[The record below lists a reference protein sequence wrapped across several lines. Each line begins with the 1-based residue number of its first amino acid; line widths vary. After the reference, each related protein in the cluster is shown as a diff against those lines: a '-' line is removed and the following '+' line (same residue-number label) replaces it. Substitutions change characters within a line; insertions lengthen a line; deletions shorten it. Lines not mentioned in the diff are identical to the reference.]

1 MKIKSYIHKI
11 RIILGNKNQKQFC
24 FLIIGLFFL
33 SLLELIGLGSI
44 PFFIVAL
51 FDPEDFLTFIISFNY
66 LNFLIDFF
74 SENFILKYSFL
85 IISIFLI
92 KNVYYFYIVLMK
104 SKFIK
109 KVKIDLIDKLYNS
122 YINKGYIFHINNN
135 PSKLVKNLNTEINRT
150 VSSVS
155 SLLSIFLELL
165 ITFLIF
171 LVIFFSNPAIS
182 IFAVIFL
189 SLISLIYYFVIKEYS
204 VKWGK
209 NISKYFGIFFK
220 NLSET
225 FGAIRE
231 IKLSNKLENY
241 KKLVMKN
248 VNEMEQMNFNQ
259 TILNSTPRII
269 LEIIAV
275 SSIVLIAM
283 IMIYFDENNNSN
295 LALLSFV
302 AISSIRLVPS
312 ITTIS
317 KSFNDMNYLNSSLDI
332 IYNDITINTN
342 AAPVYYAKKKEKIID
357 FKNKLSIQNLSFGYD
372 KSNVLLNNIN
382 LEIDKGSTVS
392 ISGQSG
398 SGKTTLVNLIT
409 GLLQPDKGKILIDDL
424 DIINNLSS
432 FQSKIG
438 YVAQDTYLLDDT
450 IRENLTFLVNDKT
463 TISDK
468 EILDILKLVKL
479 DKFLDTCQNGLDT
492 IIGDR
497 AVRVSGGQKQRI
509 SLART
514 LMIKPEILI
523 LDEATSAL
531 DFENE
536 ELILDEIMR
545 LYANKTIILITHRK
559 NSLKYCDKN
568 YSLIEGK
575 LTVS

>member
-11 RIILGNKNQKQFC
+11 GVVLGKKNQKQFC

-44 PFFIVAL
+44 TFFIVAL
-51 FDPEDFLTFIISFNY
+51 FDTE
-66 LNFLIDFF
+66 NFIDFF

-92 KNVYYFYIVLMK
+92 KNIYYFYIILVK
-104 SKFIK
+104 SRFIK

-122 YINKGYIFHINNN
+122 YINKEYIFHVNNN

-155 SLLSIFLELL
+155 SLLSIFLEILL
-165 ITFLIF
+165 TFLIF
-171 LVIFFSNPAIS
+171 LVIFLSNPVIS
-182 IFAVIFL
+182 ISAVIFL
-189 SLISLIYYFVIKEYS
+189 SLISLVYYFVIKEYS

-241 KKLVMKN
+241 KNIVMKN
-248 VNEMEQMNFNQ
+248 VNEMEQMNLNQ

-269 LEIIAV
+269 LEVIAV

-332 IYNDITINTN
+332 IYNDITNKTN
-342 AAPVYYAKKKEKIID
+342 ADLYYVDRKEKKLN

-372 KSNVLLNNIN
+372 KSNVILNNIN
-382 LEIDKGSTVS
+382 LKIDKGSKVS

-409 GLLQPDKGKILIDDL
+409 GLLKPDKGKILIDDL
-424 DIINNLSS
+424 DIINDLST

-463 TISDK
+463 TVSEH
-468 EILDILKLVKL
+468 EIWNILKLVKL

-514 LMIKPEILI
+514 LLIKPEILI

-536 ELILDEIMR
+536 ELILDEIMK

-568 YSLIEGK
+568 YLLIERK
-575 LTVS
+575 LTRS

>member
-11 RIILGNKNQKQFC
+11 RVVLGKKNQKQFC

-51 FDPEDFLTFIISFNY
+51 FDPENFLTFLNNLNY

-92 KNVYYFYIVLMK
+92 KNIYYFYIILVK
-104 SKFIK
+104 SRFIK

-122 YINKGYIFHINNN
+122 YINKEYIFHVNNN

-155 SLLSIFLELL
+155 SLLSIFLEILL
-165 ITFLIF
+165 TFLIF
-171 LVIFFSNPAIS
+171 LVIFLSNPVIS
-182 IFAVIFL
+182 ISAVIFL
-189 SLISLIYYFVIKEYS
+189 SLISLVYYFVIKEYS

-241 KKLVMKN
+241 KNIVMKN
-248 VNEMEQMNFNQ
+248 VNEMEQMNLNQ

-269 LEIIAV
+269 LEVIAV

-332 IYNDITINTN
+332 IYNDITNKTN
-342 AAPVYYAKKKEKIID
+342 ADLYYVDRKEKKLN

-372 KSNVLLNNIN
+372 KSNVILNNIN
-382 LEIDKGSTVS
+382 LKIDKGSKVS

-409 GLLQPDKGKILIDDL
+409 GLLKPDKGKILIDDL
-424 DIINNLSS
+424 DIINDLST

-463 TISDK
+463 TISEH
-468 EILDILKLVKL
+468 EIWDILKLVKL

-514 LMIKPEILI
+514 LLIKPEILI

-536 ELILDEIMR
+536 ELILDEIMK

-568 YSLIEGK
+568 YSLIERK
-575 LTVS
+575 LTRS

>member
-11 RIILGNKNQKQFC
+11 RIILGKKNQKQFC

-51 FDPEDFLTFIISFNY
+51 FDPENFLTFLNNLNY

-92 KNVYYFYIVLMK
+92 KNIYYFYIILVK
-104 SKFIK
+104 SRFIK

-122 YINKGYIFHINNN
+122 YINKEYIFHVNNN

-155 SLLSIFLELL
+155 SLLSIFLEILL
-165 ITFLIF
+165 TFLIF
-171 LVIFFSNPAIS
+171 LVIFLSNPVIS
-182 IFAVIFL
+182 ISAVIFL
-189 SLISLIYYFVIKEYS
+189 SLISLVYYFVIKEYS

-241 KKLVMKN
+241 KNIVMKN
-248 VNEMEQMNFNQ
+248 VNEMEQMNLNQ

-269 LEIIAV
+269 LEVIAV

-332 IYNDITINTN
+332 IYNDITNKTN
-342 AAPVYYAKKKEKIID
+342 ADLYYVDRKEKKLN

-372 KSNVLLNNIN
+372 KSNVILNNIN
-382 LEIDKGSTVS
+382 LKIDKGSKVS

-409 GLLQPDKGKILIDDL
+409 GLLKPDKGKILIDDL
-424 DIINNLSS
+424 DIINDLST

-463 TISDK
+463 TVSEH
-468 EILDILKLVKL
+468 EIWNILKLVKL

-514 LMIKPEILI
+514 LLIKPEILI

-536 ELILDEIMR
+536 ELILDEIMK

-568 YSLIEGK
+568 YLLIERK
-575 LTVS
+575 LTRS

>member
-11 RIILGNKNQKQFC
+11 RIILGKKNQKQFC

-51 FDPEDFLTFIISFNY
+51 FDPENFLTFLNSLNY

-85 IISIFLI
+85 IILIFFI
-92 KNVYYFYIVLMK
+92 KNIYYFYIVLMK
-104 SKFIK
+104 SRFIK
-109 KVKIDLIDKLYNS
+109 KVKIDLIDKLYTS
-122 YINKGYIFHINNN
+122 YIGKEYIFHINNN

-171 LVIFFSNPAIS
+171 LVIFFSNPVIS
-182 IFAVIFL
+182 ISAIFFL

-241 KKLVMKN
+241 KKIVMKN
-248 VNEMEQMNFNQ
+248 VNEMEQMNLNQ

-332 IYNDITINTN
+332 IYSDITNKTN
-342 AAPVYYAKKKEKIID
+342 ADFYYVNKKEKIFN

-372 KSNVLLNNIN
+372 KSNFVLNNIN

-392 ISGQSG
+392 ISGASG

-409 GLLQPDKGKILIDDL
+409 GLLKPDKGKILIDDL
-424 DIINNLSS
+424 DIINNLNT

-450 IRENLTFLVNDKT
+450 IRENLTFLVKDR
-463 TISDK
+463 TIIRDQ

-536 ELILDEIMR
+536 ELILDEIMK

-568 YSLIEGK
+568 YSIIERK
-575 LTVS
+575 LTIS

>member
-1 MKIKSYIHKI
+1 M
-11 RIILGNKNQKQFC
+11 
-24 FLIIGLFFL
+24 IIGLFFL

-51 FDPEDFLTFIISFNY
+51 FDPENFLTFLNNLNY

-92 KNVYYFYIVLMK
+92 KNIYYFYIILVK
-104 SKFIK
+104 SRFIK

-122 YINKGYIFHINNN
+122 YINKEYIFHVNNN

-155 SLLSIFLELL
+155 SLLSIFLEILL
-165 ITFLIF
+165 TFLIF
-171 LVIFFSNPAIS
+171 LVIFLSNPVIS
-182 IFAVIFL
+182 ISAVIFL
-189 SLISLIYYFVIKEYS
+189 SLISLVYYFVIKEYS

-241 KKLVMKN
+241 KNIVMKN
-248 VNEMEQMNFNQ
+248 VNEMEQMNLNQ

-269 LEIIAV
+269 LEVIAV

-332 IYNDITINTN
+332 IYNDITNKTN
-342 AAPVYYAKKKEKIID
+342 ADLYYVDRKEKKLN

-372 KSNVLLNNIN
+372 KSNVILNNIN
-382 LEIDKGSTVS
+382 LKIDKGSKVS

-409 GLLQPDKGKILIDDL
+409 GLLKPDKGKILIDDL
-424 DIINNLSS
+424 DIINDLST

-463 TISDK
+463 TVSEH
-468 EILDILKLVKL
+468 EIWNILKLVKL

-514 LMIKPEILI
+514 LLIKPEILI

-536 ELILDEIMR
+536 ELILDEIMK

-568 YSLIEGK
+568 YLLIERK
-575 LTVS
+575 LTRS

>member
-11 RIILGNKNQKQFC
+11 RIILGKKNQKQFC

-51 FDPEDFLTFIISFNY
+51 FDPENFLTFLNSLNY

-85 IISIFLI
+85 IILIFFI
-92 KNVYYFYIVLMK
+92 KNIYYFYIVLMK
-104 SKFIK
+104 SRFIK
-109 KVKIDLIDKLYNS
+109 KVKIDLIDKLYTS
-122 YINKGYIFHINNN
+122 YIGKEYIFHINNN

-171 LVIFFSNPAIS
+171 LVIFFSNPVIS
-182 IFAVIFL
+182 ISAIFFL

-241 KKLVMKN
+241 KKIVMKN
-248 VNEMEQMNFNQ
+248 VNEMEQMNLNQ

-332 IYNDITINTN
+332 IYSDITNKTN
-342 AAPVYYAKKKEKIID
+342 DDFYYVNKKEKIFN

-372 KSNVLLNNIN
+372 KSNFVLNNIN

-392 ISGQSG
+392 ISGASG

-409 GLLQPDKGKILIDDL
+409 GLLKPDKGKILIDDL
-424 DIINNLSS
+424 DIINNLNT

-450 IRENLTFLVNDKT
+450 IRENLTFLVKDR
-463 TISDK
+463 TIIRDQ

-536 ELILDEIMR
+536 ELILDEIMK

-568 YSLIEGK
+568 YSIIERK
-575 LTVS
+575 LTIS

>member
-11 RIILGNKNQKQFC
+11 RVVLGKKNQKQFC

-51 FDPEDFLTFIISFNY
+51 FDPENFLTFLNNLNY

-85 IISIFLI
+85 IISIFFI
-92 KNVYYFYIVLMK
+92 KNIYYFYIILVK
-104 SKFIK
+104 SRFIK

-122 YINKGYIFHINNN
+122 YINKEYIFHVNNN

-155 SLLSIFLELL
+155 SLLSIFLEILL
-165 ITFLIF
+165 TFLIF
-171 LVIFFSNPAIS
+171 LVIFLSNPVIS
-182 IFAVIFL
+182 ISAVIFL
-189 SLISLIYYFVIKEYS
+189 SLISLVYYFVIKEYS

-241 KKLVMKN
+241 KNIVMKN
-248 VNEMEQMNFNQ
+248 VNEMEQMNLNQ

-269 LEIIAV
+269 LEVIAV

-332 IYNDITINTN
+332 IYNDITNKTN
-342 AAPVYYAKKKEKIID
+342 ADLYYVDRKEKKLN

-372 KSNVLLNNIN
+372 KSNVILNNIN
-382 LEIDKGSTVS
+382 LKIDKGSKVS

-409 GLLQPDKGKILIDDL
+409 GLLKPDKGKILIDDL
-424 DIINNLSS
+424 DIINDLST

-463 TISDK
+463 TVSEH
-468 EILDILKLVKL
+468 EIWDILKLVKL

-514 LMIKPEILI
+514 LLIKPEILI

-536 ELILDEIMR
+536 ELILDEIMK

-568 YSLIEGK
+568 YSLIERK
-575 LTVS
+575 LTRS